1 MKRQMNKVIF
11 TAVAL
16 MMVLLTACSTGNRM
30 AKAERQAEI
39 SRQVLASIDER
50 HFTIAVD
57 WMKPL
62 RGMSKHLSYGY
73 ELKLNGD
80 ELDSYL
86 PYVGEAQRLP
96 YGGGKGLNF
105 KAPVYNYSC
114 VQSSGNCYLIEFDVT
129 NDEDTFHY
137 RIDLFS
143 SGKALIDVWARD
155 RDAISFQGEM
165 VF

>member
-1 MKRQMNKVIF
+1 MNRIVF
-11 TAVAL
+11 YSLAL
-16 MMVLLTACSTGNRM
+16 LMVLLTACNTGNRM

-39 SRQVLASIDER
+39 SRLVLASIEER
-50 HFTIAVD
+50 QFRIAVD

>member
-1 MKRQMNKVIF
+1 MNRIVF
-11 TAVAL
+11 SSLAL
-16 MMVLLTACSTGNRM
+16 LMVLLTACNTGNRM

-39 SRQVLASIDER
+39 SRQVLASVEER
-50 HFTIAVD
+50 QFTIAVD

-73 ELKLNGD
+73 ELKLKGD

-105 KAPVYNYSC
+105 KATVENYSC
-114 VQSSGNCYLIEFDVT
+114 VQTSGNCYLIEFNVT
-129 NDEDTFHY
+129 NDEDTYHY

-143 SGKALIDVWARD
+143 SGKALIDVWGRE
-155 RDAISFQGEM
+155 RDAISYQGEM

>member
-1 MKRQMNKVIF
+1 MNRIVF
-11 TAVAL
+11 YSLAL
-16 MMVLLTACSTGNRM
+16 LMVLLTACNTGNRM
-30 AKAERQAEI
+30 AKSERQAAI
-39 SRQVLASIDER
+39 SRQVLASVEER
-50 HFTIAVD
+50 QFTIAVD

-62 RGMSKHLSYGY
+62 RGMAKHLSYGY

-105 KAPVYNYSC
+105 KATVENYSC